1 MLYAV
6 KNQPVGFY
14 SGTLIQREELED
26 SRQDRLN
33 PFNIHIGD
41 SDQVSTNPKC
51 GGDHRIELN
60 QPFISVSC
68 LGMMGR
74 YVGVRLPGAS
84 RVLSL
89 CEVQIYLADWC
100 PPLCPP
106 TNGTMRG
113 SNYFGE
119 VITFTCDSGY
129 RLVGASSLT
138 CQTDATWTGAAP
150 TCTDV
155 DECVAGNGGC
165 EQFCTNTIG
174 SFNCSCA
181 TGFTLNVDQ
190 ITCSGMPPPAN
201 ISVKH
206 VSEKSAT
213 VQWEQPVRDVL
224 IGYRAWLTDKETMLT
239 ILTQYLPELVTTAT
253 FSPLTPATEYV
264 VAVTCISPYVEGPQA
279 EVLVVTY
286 TDPPRQLYVEDITY
300 KSLLL
305 SWIPPVAK
313 LTGYELTYSK
323 KEHYR
328 KRRSVRSVTL
338 PGDITNYA
346 VQGLVPVTQYVISLT
361 AMKHLEDEMSGYG
374 DEKTSLE
381 SLIRVITEIDK
392 ILQPD
397 TALPSSTGLPPE
409 LDLGIELL
417 RKSSDLL
424 RSTEG
429 ASVSAMESVNE
440 AVVHTVT
447 SLVQMLPAER
457 PTLLDESSPLFE
469 LDIIN
474 VNSVDVSPKQQLKNI
489 KNQQRTNEQKM
500 IVTKKNLFSW
510 NASTFQENITTPMTM
525 FSIGHPR
532 FDDCS
537 VQLELSIPVSFGPIE
552 QPRRRKRGIRERG
565 YVGTQLALD
574 NATMTYHVFD
584 VPAPTVVVLIH
595 MSWWDHAASFQVFFR
610 YDSPPTEE
618 LYDDRKVH
626 VDTSASTIKCSC
638 NIPKQK
644 AVIVGSSQFL
654 PNSID
659 FDNIFKDPDILKDNN
674 IVFYTGKV
682 TETAGTGNKKPLP
695 LLSVLPPDRM
705 PAPYLYQITVNTG
718 LMFGAGTSARI
729 GFKVFGSKSKTA
741 VKIINPSG
749 EVLLRGG
756 TCEFIMPLKASLGDL
771 ERLHIWHDN
780 SGGGDDASWFL
791 KDLIIKDLQT
801 ENM

>member
-1 MLYAV
+1 MLYPV

-14 SGTLIQREELED
+14 FGNLIQREEVVIFNRQD

-41 SDQVSTNPKC
+41 SDQVITNPKC

-60 QPFISVSC
+60 QPFISVLC

-89 CEVQIYLADWC
+89 CEVQIYLADRC

-113 SNYFGE
+113 FNYFGD

-138 CQTDATWTGAAP
+138 CQTDASWTGTAP

-181 TGFTLNVDQ
+181 AGFTLNVDQ

-239 ILTQYLPELVTTAT
+239 ILTQYLPELVTTAS

-361 AMKHLEDEMSGYG
+361 A
-374 DEKTSLE
+374 
-381 SLIRVITEIDK
+381 V
-392 ILQPD
+392 
-397 TALPSSTGLPPE
+397 
-409 LDLGIELL
+409 LGIELL

-469 LDIIN
+469 MDIID

-489 KNQQRTNEQKM
+489 KDQQRTNEQKM
-500 IVTKKNLFSW
+500 VVTKKNMFSW
-510 NASTFQENITTPMTM
+510 NASTSQENITTPMTM

-552 QPRRRKRGIRERG
+552 QLRRRKRGIREPG
-565 YVGTQLALD
+565 YVGTQVALD

-584 VPAPTVVVLIH
+584 VPAPTVVVVIH

-610 YDSPPTEE
+610 YDSPPTEQ
-618 LYDDRKVH
+618 LYDDRK
-626 VDTSASTIKCSC
+626 
-638 NIPKQK
+638 
-644 AVIVGSSQFL
+644 
-654 PNSID
+654 
-659 FDNIFKDPDILKDNN
+659 
-674 IVFYTGKV
+674 GKV

-780 SGGGDDASWFL
+780 AGGGDDASWFL

>member
-1 MLYAV
+1 M
-6 KNQPVGFY
+6 VGTIYNDPGWWVDLGQSYVVGRVVIFNR
-14 SGTLIQREELED
+14 QD

-51 GGDHRIELN
+51 GGDHHIELN

-89 CEVQIYLADWC
+89 CEVQIYLADRC

-113 SNYFGE
+113 SNYFGD

-138 CQTDATWTGAAP
+138 CQIDATWTGTAP

-155 DECVAGNGGC
+155 DECVAGNGCC

-181 TGFTLNVDQ
+181 AGFTLNVDQ

-361 AMKHLEDEMSGYG
+361 AVSRFGKS
-374 DEKTSLE
+374 KAIKS
-381 SLIRVITEIDK
+381 
-392 ILQPD
+392 
-397 TALPSSTGLPPE
+397 TAITGLDRPSELQVKAASSSWIYVVWTPPVVSVVSY
-409 LDLGIELL
+409 DIEV
-417 RKSSDLL
+417 
-424 RSTEG
+424 TE
-429 ASVSAMESVNE
+429 
-440 AVVHTVT
+440 
-447 SLVQMLPAER
+447 P
-457 PTLLDESSPLFE
+457 
-469 LDIIN
+469 DIHIN
-474 VNSVDVSPKQQLKNI
+474 I
-489 KNQQRTNEQKM
+489 
-500 IVTKKNLFSW
+500 
-510 NASTFQENITTPMTM
+510 
-525 FSIGHPR
+525 H
-532 FDDCS
+532 
-537 VQLELSIPVSFGPIE
+537 LSIPPVFTGFNITGLLPMTKYTIRLAAVTKYGRSAQAVSHGSTVDVVLDPTLPVLEPAGTLFTTAGTPLTTQDSHTLQRYLTTSKITHTDTRDFFKPPPPEMDNPELTSISPATGTNPSTTVPTVFLTPEAPGNGRGDSSKSEATLSPFQVLVSFGFPW
-552 QPRRRKRGIRERG
+552 K
-565 YVGTQLALD
+565 
-574 NATMTYHVFD
+574 
-584 VPAPTVVVLIH
+584 
-595 MSWWDHAASFQVFFR
+595 
-610 YDSPPTEE
+610 
-618 LYDDRKVH
+618 
-626 VDTSASTIKCSC
+626 
-638 NIPKQK
+638 
-644 AVIVGSSQFL
+644 
-654 PNSID
+654 
-659 FDNIFKDPDILKDNN
+659 
-674 IVFYTGKV
+674 
-682 TETAGTGNKKPLP
+682 
-695 LLSVLPPDRM
+695 
-705 PAPYLYQITVNTG
+705 
-718 LMFGAGTSARI
+718 
-729 GFKVFGSKSKTA
+729 
-741 VKIINPSG
+741 
-749 EVLLRGG
+749 
-756 TCEFIMPLKASLGDL
+756 
-771 ERLHIWHDN
+771 
-780 SGGGDDASWFL
+780 
-791 KDLIIKDLQT
+791 
-801 ENM
+801 